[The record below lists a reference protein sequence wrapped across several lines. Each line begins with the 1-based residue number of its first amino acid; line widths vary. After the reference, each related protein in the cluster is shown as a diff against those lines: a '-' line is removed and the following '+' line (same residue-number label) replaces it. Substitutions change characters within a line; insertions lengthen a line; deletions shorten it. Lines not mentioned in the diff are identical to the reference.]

1 MSFVL
6 ILIRLPFVNAAKIAH
21 LTKLGNKTWEKS
33 KVFRL
38 PCHFVKTPYLAK
50 DLMYL
55 SAKSK
60 IIVNTHIMKENENVN
75 NQDDALKDTVNP
87 DMESKQEPVDE
98 QPKQEEAKEA
108 SNDKVSDKKS
118 KRFKIR
124 HTQEKALEEEKAKY
138 AELNDKYLRLFS
150 EFDNFRKR
158 TAKEKLDLTVT
169 ASENVIKDILPVL
182 DDFERALQNMEKNGN
197 EADLQGV
204 TLIFNKLKD
213 TLKKKGLEEIDARGA
228 DFNTDEHEALTMIP
242 APEEDKKGKVLDVIQ
257 KGYKLNG
264 KVIRFARVV
273 VGN

>member
-1 MSFVL
+1 M
-6 ILIRLPFVNAAKIAH
+6 
-21 LTKLGNKTWEKS
+21 T
-33 KVFRL
+33 
-38 PCHFVKTPYLAK
+38 
-50 DLMYL
+50 
-55 SAKSK
+55 
-60 IIVNTHIMKENENVN
+60 ENENVN
-75 NQDDALKDTVNP
+75 NQDDVLKDTVNS
-87 DMESKQEPVDE
+87 DMENKQEPTEDQAANE
-98 QPKQEEAKEA
+98 KKEEAA
-108 SNDKVSDKKS
+108 DKVSDKKS

-124 HTQEKALEEEKAKY
+124 HAAEKALEEEKAKY

-150 EFDNFRKR
+150 EFDNHRKR
-158 TAKEKLDLTVT
+158 TAKEKLDLMAT

-213 TLKKKGLEEIDARGA
+213 TLKKKGLEEIEAMDAE
-228 DFNTDEHEALTMIP
+228 FNTDEHEALTMIP

>member
-1 MSFVL
+1 MS
-6 ILIRLPFVNAAKIAH
+6 
-21 LTKLGNKTWEKS
+21 E
-33 KVFRL
+33 
-38 PCHFVKTPYLAK
+38 
-50 DLMYL
+50 
-55 SAKSK
+55 
-60 IIVNTHIMKENENVN
+60 KENAN

-87 DMESKQEPVDE
+87 DMDAQQEPVEE
-98 QPKQEEAKEA
+98 QPKQEENTETEEA
-108 SNDKVSDKKS
+108 QGDNVSEKKS
-118 KRFKIR
+118 KRFKVR
-124 HTQEKALEEEKAKY
+124 HAQEKALEEEKAKY

-158 TAKEKLDLTVT
+158 TAKEKLDLTAT
-169 ASENVIKDILPVL
+169 ASESVIRDILPVL

-197 EADLQGV
+197 EADMQGV

-213 TLKKKGLEEIDARGA
+213 TLRKKGLEEIEAMDA

-242 APEEDKKGKVLDVIQ
+242 APEEEKKGKVLDVIQ

>member
-1 MSFVL
+1 
-6 ILIRLPFVNAAKIAH
+6 
-21 LTKLGNKTWEKS
+21 
-33 KVFRL
+33 
-38 PCHFVKTPYLAK
+38 
-50 DLMYL
+50 
-55 SAKSK
+55 
-60 IIVNTHIMKENENVN
+60 MKENENVN
-75 NQDDALKDTVNP
+75 NQDDALKDNVNP
-87 DMESKQEPVDE
+87 DMENNQETIDE
-98 QPKQEEAKEA
+98 QPKQEEAQEA
-108 SNDKVSDKKS
+108 NEMPNDKVSDKKS

-124 HTQEKALEEEKAKY
+124 HAAEKALEEAKGKFN
-138 AELNDKYLRLFS
+138 ELNDKHLRLQA

-158 TAKEKLDLTVT
+158 TAKEKLDLTAT

-197 EADLQGV
+197 EADMQGV

-213 TLKKKGLEEIDARGA
+213 TLKKKGLEEIDAMGA

>member
-1 MSFVL
+1 M
-6 ILIRLPFVNAAKIAH
+6 
-21 LTKLGNKTWEKS
+21 T
-33 KVFRL
+33 
-38 PCHFVKTPYLAK
+38 
-50 DLMYL
+50 
-55 SAKSK
+55 
-60 IIVNTHIMKENENVN
+60 ENENVN

-87 DMESKQEPVDE
+87 DMENSQEPIDE
-98 QPKQEEAKEA
+98 QPKQEEAKKA
-108 SNDKVSDKKS
+108 TNDNVSDKKS

-124 HTQEKALEEEKAKY
+124 HAQEKALEEEKAKY

-150 EFDNFRKR
+150 EFDNYRKR

-169 ASENVIKDILPVL
+169 ASENVIKDILPVF

-213 TLKKKGLEEIDARGA
+213 TLKKKGLEEIEAMNA
-228 DFNTDEHEALTMIP
+228 EFNTDEHEALTMIPAPEEDKKALTMIP

>member
-1 MSFVL
+1 M
-6 ILIRLPFVNAAKIAH
+6 
-21 LTKLGNKTWEKS
+21 
-33 KVFRL
+33 
-38 PCHFVKTPYLAK
+38 
-50 DLMYL
+50 
-55 SAKSK
+55 
-60 IIVNTHIMKENENVN
+60 
-75 NQDDALKDTVNP
+75 KDTVNP
-87 DMESKQEPVDE
+87 DIESNQE
-98 QPKQEEAKEA
+98 QPQAETNEVPIEETKETP
-108 SNDKVSDKKS
+108 NDTVSDKKS
-118 KRFKIR
+118 KRFRIR
-124 HTQEKALEEEKAKY
+124 HAQEKALEEEKAKF
-138 AELNDKYLRLFS
+138 AELNDKHLRLQA

-158 TAKEKLDLTVT
+158 TAKEKLDLTAT
-169 ASENVIKDILPVL
+169 ASESVIKDILPVF

-213 TLKKKGLEEIDARGA
+213 TLKKKGLEEIEAMGV

>member
-1 MSFVL
+1 M
-6 ILIRLPFVNAAKIAH
+6 
-21 LTKLGNKTWEKS
+21 E
-33 KVFRL
+33 
-38 PCHFVKTPYLAK
+38 
-50 DLMYL
+50 
-55 SAKSK
+55 
-60 IIVNTHIMKENENVN
+60 ENENVK

-87 DMESKQEPVDE
+87 DMENKQEPAEE
-98 QPKQEEAKEA
+98 QTANEKKEEAA
-108 SNDKVSDKKS
+108 DKVSDKKS

-124 HTQEKALEEEKAKY
+124 HAAEKALEEEKAKY

-150 EFDNFRKR
+150 EFDNHRKR
-158 TAKEKLDLTVT
+158 TAKEKLDLMAT

-197 EADLQGV
+197 ESDIQGV
-204 TLIFNKLKD
+204 TLIYNKLKD
-213 TLKKKGLEEIDARGA
+213 TLKKKGLEEIEAMDA

-242 APEEDKKGKVLDVIQ
+242 APDESKKGKVLNVIQ

>member
-1 MSFVL
+1 
-6 ILIRLPFVNAAKIAH
+6 
-21 LTKLGNKTWEKS
+21 
-33 KVFRL
+33 
-38 PCHFVKTPYLAK
+38 
-50 DLMYL
+50 
-55 SAKSK
+55 
-60 IIVNTHIMKENENVN
+60 MKKNENVN
-75 NQDDALKDTVNP
+75 NQDDALKDNVNP
-87 DMESKQEPVDE
+87 DMENPQEPIDEQSKQEGT
-98 QPKQEEAKEA
+98 KENP
-108 SNDKVSDKKS
+108 SDNVSDKKS

-124 HTQEKALEEEKAKY
+124 HAQEKALEEEKAKY
-138 AELNDKYLRLFS
+138 AELNDKFLRLFS

-158 TAKEKLDLTVT
+158 TAKEKLDLTAT

-213 TLKKKGLEEIDARGA
+213 TLKKKGLEEIEAMGA
-228 DFNTDEHEALTMIP
+228 EFNTDEHEALTMIP

>member
-1 MSFVL
+1 M
-6 ILIRLPFVNAAKIAH
+6 
-21 LTKLGNKTWEKS
+21 T
-33 KVFRL
+33 
-38 PCHFVKTPYLAK
+38 
-50 DLMYL
+50 
-55 SAKSK
+55 
-60 IIVNTHIMKENENVN
+60 ENENVK

-87 DMESKQEPVDE
+87 DMENHQEPVDE
-98 QPKQEEAKEA
+98 QPVDEKKEESA
-108 SNDKVSDKKS
+108 DKVSDKKS

-124 HTQEKALEEEKAKY
+124 HAQEKALEEEKAKY

-213 TLKKKGLEEIDARGA
+213 TLKKKGLEEIEAMGVE
-228 DFNTDEHEALTMIP
+228 FNTDEHEALTMIP

>member
-1 MSFVL
+1 MS
-6 ILIRLPFVNAAKIAH
+6 
-21 LTKLGNKTWEKS
+21 EQQ
-33 KVFRL
+33 
-38 PCHFVKTPYLAK
+38 
-50 DLMYL
+50 
-55 SAKSK
+55 
-60 IIVNTHIMKENENVN
+60 NVN

-87 DMESKQEPVDE
+87 DIEPNQERPQAETNEVPIE
-98 QPKQEEAKEA
+98 GTKETP
-108 SNDKVSDKKS
+108 NDTVSDKKS
-118 KRFKIR
+118 KRFRIS
-124 HTQEKALEEEKAKY
+124 HAQEKALEEEKAKF
-138 AELNDKYLRLFS
+138 AELNDKHLRLQA

-169 ASENVIKDILPVL
+169 ASENVIKDILPVF

-213 TLKKKGLEEIDARGA
+213 TLKKKGLEEIEAMGV

>member
-1 MSFVL
+1 M
-6 ILIRLPFVNAAKIAH
+6 RQNEK
-21 LTKLGNKTWEKS
+21 KS
-33 KVFRL
+33 KN
-38 PCHFVKTPYLAK
+38 K
-50 DLMYL
+50 
-55 SAKSK
+55 
-60 IIVNTHIMKENENVN
+60 HIMKENENVN

-87 DMESKQEPVDE
+87 DMESTQKPTDN
-98 QPKQEEAKEA
+98 QPKQEETKEA
-108 SNDKVSDKKS
+108 TSDNVSDKKS

-124 HTQEKALEEEKAKY
+124 HAAEKALEEEKTKY
-138 AELNDKYLRLFS
+138 AELNDKFLRLFS

-204 TLIFNKLKD
+204 TLIYNKLKD
-213 TLKKKGLEEIDARGA
+213 TLKKKGLEEIEAMGA
-228 DFNTDEHEALTMIP
+228 EFNTDEHEALTMIP

>member
-1 MSFVL
+1 M
-6 ILIRLPFVNAAKIAH
+6 
-21 LTKLGNKTWEKS
+21 T
-33 KVFRL
+33 
-38 PCHFVKTPYLAK
+38 
-50 DLMYL
+50 
-55 SAKSK
+55 
-60 IIVNTHIMKENENVN
+60 ENENVK

-87 DMESKQEPVDE
+87 DMENKQEPVEE
-98 QPKQEEAKEA
+98 QHNNEKKEEPA
-108 SNDKVSDKKS
+108 DKVSDKKS

-124 HTQEKALEEEKAKY
+124 HAQEKALEEEKAKY

-169 ASENVIKDILPVL
+169 ASESVIKDILPVL

-213 TLKKKGLEEIDARGA
+213 TLKKKGLEEIEAMGVE
-228 DFNTDEHEALTMIP
+228 FNTDEHEALTMIP

>member
-1 MSFVL
+1 MS
-6 ILIRLPFVNAAKIAH
+6 
-21 LTKLGNKTWEKS
+21 EQQ
-33 KVFRL
+33 
-38 PCHFVKTPYLAK
+38 
-50 DLMYL
+50 
-55 SAKSK
+55 
-60 IIVNTHIMKENENVN
+60 NVN

-87 DMESKQEPVDE
+87 DIEPNQERPQAETNEV
-98 QPKQEEAKEA
+98 PIEETKETP
-108 SNDKVSDKKS
+108 DDTVSDKKS
-118 KRFKIR
+118 KRFRIR
-124 HTQEKALEEEKAKY
+124 HAQEKALEEEKAKF
-138 AELNDKYLRLFS
+138 AELNDKHLRLQA

-158 TAKEKLDLTVT
+158 TAKEKLDLTAT
-169 ASENVIKDILPVL
+169 ASESVIKDILPVF

-213 TLKKKGLEEIDARGA
+213 TLKKKGLEEIDAMNA
-228 DFNTDEHEALTMIP
+228 EFNTDEHEALTMIP

>member
-1 MSFVL
+1 M
-6 ILIRLPFVNAAKIAH
+6 
-21 LTKLGNKTWEKS
+21 E
-33 KVFRL
+33 
-38 PCHFVKTPYLAK
+38 
-50 DLMYL
+50 
-55 SAKSK
+55 
-60 IIVNTHIMKENENVN
+60 ENENVK
-75 NQDDALKDTVNP
+75 NQDDAMKGTVN
-87 DMESKQEPVDE
+87 DDLENNQETVEEQSKQDE
-98 QPKQEEAKEA
+98 QPKENEE
-108 SNDKVSDKKS
+108 SHDKGSDKKS

-124 HTQEKALEEEKAKY
+124 HAAEKALEEEKAKY

-150 EFDNFRKR
+150 EFDNHRKR
-158 TAKEKLDLTVT
+158 TAKEKLDLTAT

-213 TLKKKGLEEIDARGA
+213 TLKKKGLEEIEAMNA
-228 DFNTDEHEALTMIP
+228 EFNTDEHEALTMIP

>member
-1 MSFVL
+1 MS
-6 ILIRLPFVNAAKIAH
+6 
-21 LTKLGNKTWEKS
+21 EQQ
-33 KVFRL
+33 
-38 PCHFVKTPYLAK
+38 
-50 DLMYL
+50 
-55 SAKSK
+55 
-60 IIVNTHIMKENENVN
+60 NVN

-87 DMESKQEPVDE
+87 DIEPNQE
-98 QPKQEEAKEA
+98 QPQAETNEVPIEETKETP
-108 SNDKVSDKKS
+108 NDTVSDKKS
-118 KRFKIR
+118 KRFRIR
-124 HTQEKALEEEKAKY
+124 HAQEKALEEEKAKF
-138 AELNDKYLRLFS
+138 AELNDKHLRLQA

-158 TAKEKLDLTVT
+158 TAKEKLDLTAT
-169 ASENVIKDILPVL
+169 ASESVIKDILPVF

-213 TLKKKGLEEIDARGA
+213 TLKKKGLEEIEAMGV

>member
-1 MSFVL
+1 M
-6 ILIRLPFVNAAKIAH
+6 
-21 LTKLGNKTWEKS
+21 T
-33 KVFRL
+33 
-38 PCHFVKTPYLAK
+38 
-50 DLMYL
+50 
-55 SAKSK
+55 
-60 IIVNTHIMKENENVN
+60 ENENVN
-75 NQDDALKDTVNP
+75 NQDDAFKDTVNP
-87 DMESKQEPVDE
+87 DMENSQEPIDE
-98 QPKQEEAKEA
+98 QPKQEGAKEA
-108 SNDKVSDKKS
+108 TNDNVSDKKS

-124 HTQEKALEEEKAKY
+124 HAHEKALEEEKAKY

-150 EFDNFRKR
+150 EFDNYRKR

-213 TLKKKGLEEIDARGA
+213 TLKKKGLEEIEAMNA
-228 DFNTDEHEALTMIP
+228 EFNTDEHEALTMIP

>member
-1 MSFVL
+1 M
-6 ILIRLPFVNAAKIAH
+6 
-21 LTKLGNKTWEKS
+21 T
-33 KVFRL
+33 
-38 PCHFVKTPYLAK
+38 
-50 DLMYL
+50 
-55 SAKSK
+55 
-60 IIVNTHIMKENENVN
+60 ENENVK

-87 DMESKQEPVDE
+87 DMENQQEPVEE
-98 QPKQEEAKEA
+98 QPVNEKKEEAT
-108 SNDKVSDKKS
+108 DKVSDKKS

-124 HTQEKALEEEKAKY
+124 HAQEKALEEEKAKY

-213 TLKKKGLEEIDARGA
+213 TLKKKGLEEIEAMGVE
-228 DFNTDEHEALTMIP
+228 FNTDEHEALTMIP

-257 KGYKLNG
+257 KGYILNG

>member
-1 MSFVL
+1 MACG
-6 ILIRLPFVNAAKIAH
+6 NEKI
-21 LTKLGNKTWEKS
+21 
-33 KVFRL
+33 
-38 PCHFVKTPYLAK
+38 VKT
-50 DLMYL
+50 
-55 SAKSK
+55 
-60 IIVNTHIMKENENVN
+60 THIMEENENVK

-87 DMESKQEPVDE
+87 DMENKQEPAEE
-98 QPKQEEAKEA
+98 QTANEKKEEAA
-108 SNDKVSDKKS
+108 DKVSDKKS

-124 HTQEKALEEEKAKY
+124 HAAEKALEEEKTKY

-150 EFDNFRKR
+150 EFDNHRKR
-158 TAKEKLDLTVT
+158 TAKEKLDLTAT

-213 TLKKKGLEEIDARGA
+213 TLKKKGLEEIEAMNA
-228 DFNTDEHEALTMIP
+228 EFNTDEHEALTMIP

>member
-1 MSFVL
+1 M
-6 ILIRLPFVNAAKIAH
+6 
-21 LTKLGNKTWEKS
+21 
-33 KVFRL
+33 
-38 PCHFVKTPYLAK
+38 
-50 DLMYL
+50 
-55 SAKSK
+55 
-60 IIVNTHIMKENENVN
+60 ENNQNVN

-87 DMESKQEPVDE
+87 DMENKQETVKE
-98 QPKQEEAKEA
+98 QPKPEEKPADKA
-108 SNDKVSDKKS
+108 GNDDKGSDKKS

-124 HTQEKALEEEKAKY
+124 HAQEKALEEEKAKY

-158 TAKEKLDLTVT
+158 TAKEKLDLTAT
-169 ASENVIKDILPVL
+169 ASESVIKDILPVL

-213 TLKKKGLEEIDARGA
+213 TLKKKGLEEIEAMNSE
-228 DFNTDEHEALTMIP
+228 FNTDEHEALTLIP
-242 APEEDKKGKVLDVIQ
+242 APSEDKKGKVLDVIQ

>member
-1 MSFVL
+1 M
-6 ILIRLPFVNAAKIAH
+6 
-21 LTKLGNKTWEKS
+21 T
-33 KVFRL
+33 
-38 PCHFVKTPYLAK
+38 
-50 DLMYL
+50 
-55 SAKSK
+55 
-60 IIVNTHIMKENENVN
+60 ENENVK

-87 DMESKQEPVDE
+87 DMENHQEPVEE
-98 QPKQEEAKEA
+98 QPVDEKKEEPA
-108 SNDKVSDKKS
+108 DKVSDKKS

-124 HTQEKALEEEKAKY
+124 HAQEKALEEEKAKY

-169 ASENVIKDILPVL
+169 ASESVIKDILPVL

-213 TLKKKGLEEIDARGA
+213 TLKKKGLEEIEAMGVE
-228 DFNTDEHEALTMIP
+228 FNTDEHEALTMIP

>member
-1 MSFVL
+1 M
-6 ILIRLPFVNAAKIAH
+6 
-21 LTKLGNKTWEKS
+21 E
-33 KVFRL
+33 
-38 PCHFVKTPYLAK
+38 
-50 DLMYL
+50 
-55 SAKSK
+55 
-60 IIVNTHIMKENENVN
+60 ENENVK

-87 DMESKQEPVDE
+87 DMENKQKPTEDQAANE
-98 QPKQEEAKEA
+98 KKEEAA
-108 SNDKVSDKKS
+108 DKVSDKKS

-124 HTQEKALEEEKAKY
+124 HAAEKALEEEKAKY

-150 EFDNFRKR
+150 EFDNHRKR
-158 TAKEKLDLTVT
+158 TAKEKLDLMAT
-169 ASENVIKDILPVL
+169 ASENVIKDILSVL

-204 TLIFNKLKD
+204 TLIFNKLRD
-213 TLKKKGLEEIDARGA
+213 TLKKKGLEEIEAMNA
-228 DFNTDEHEALTMIP
+228 EFNTDEHEALTMIP

>member
-1 MSFVL
+1 MS
-6 ILIRLPFVNAAKIAH
+6 
-21 LTKLGNKTWEKS
+21 EQQ
-33 KVFRL
+33 
-38 PCHFVKTPYLAK
+38 
-50 DLMYL
+50 
-55 SAKSK
+55 
-60 IIVNTHIMKENENVN
+60 NVN

-87 DMESKQEPVDE
+87 DIESKQE
-98 QPKQEEAKEA
+98 QPQAETNEIPIEETKETP
-108 SNDKVSDKKS
+108 NDTVSDKKS
-118 KRFKIR
+118 KRFRIR
-124 HTQEKALEEEKAKY
+124 HAQEKALEEEKAKF
-138 AELNDKYLRLFS
+138 AELNDKHLRLQA

-169 ASENVIKDILPVL
+169 ASENVIKDILPVF

-213 TLKKKGLEEIDARGA
+213 TLKKKGLEEIEAMGA

>member
-1 MSFVL
+1 M
-6 ILIRLPFVNAAKIAH
+6 
-21 LTKLGNKTWEKS
+21 E
-33 KVFRL
+33 
-38 PCHFVKTPYLAK
+38 
-50 DLMYL
+50 
-55 SAKSK
+55 
-60 IIVNTHIMKENENVN
+60 ENENVK

-87 DMESKQEPVDE
+87 DMENKQKHTEDQTANE
-98 QPKQEEAKEA
+98 KKEEAA
-108 SNDKVSDKKS
+108 DKVSDKKS

-124 HTQEKALEEEKAKY
+124 HAAEKALEEEKAKY

-150 EFDNFRKR
+150 EFDNHRKR
-158 TAKEKLDLTVT
+158 TAKEKLDLTAT

-213 TLKKKGLEEIDARGA
+213 TLKKKGLEEIEAMNA
-228 DFNTDEHEALTMIP
+228 EFNTDEHEALTMIP